1 MMSFICALPIL
12 ASLFA
17 ACGGAG
23 PLAVGYVEGEYVLV
37 APIETAQVVDLAVR
51 RGDRVA
57 NGQALVRLERRDAE
71 IAVAQAAAGL
81 AQAQRQLA
89 NLQEGRRPEEIAS
102 IVASLRSA
110 KAQAAEAERVL
121 QRQSDLLEQGFPP
134 RRPMILPPQ
143 RSSSTRPRS
152 ANSKPTWRSPGCRRA
167 KTRSRPRRPRSTRPL
182 RFSSPPNGGFPS
194 GCCLVPLSGVVSD
207 IIRNAGEVAGPQAPV
222 LSVLPDGAVKLKVY
236 VPETALSSIR
246 VGETLVVRCDGCGDG
261 MRATVSY
268 VSPDPEF
275 TPPVI
280 YSLENRQKLVY
291 LVEARPDADAA
302 ALMPGQIVDVDLEG
316 AGNERHRGPRA
327 GQAFRGQDRCERC
340 LDVGGRRRDLGVP
353 GAERIR
359 QDNHDPR
366 HVRAADAGRGR
377 GEGAWA

>member
-71 IAVAQAAAGL
+71 IAVARAAAGL

-110 KAQAAEAERVL
+110 KARAAEAERVL
-121 QRQSDLLEQGFPP
+121 QRQSDLLDQGISTQAAYDSASTTVELNKAKVSELEANLAVA
-134 RRPMILPPQ
+134 RLPARENEIKAAQ
-143 RSSSTRPRS
+143 AAVDQAAAVLDS
-152 ANSKPTWRSPGCRRA
+152 AEWRLSKRVLS
-167 KTRSRPRRPRSTRPL
+167 
-182 RFSSPPNGGFPS
+182 
-194 GCCLVPLSGVVSD
+194 VPLSGVVSD

-291 LVEARPDADAA
+291 LVEARPAAGAA
-302 ALMPGQIVDVDLEG
+302 ALMPGQIVDVDLEWS
-316 AGNERHRGPRA
+316 
-327 GQAFRGQDRCERC
+327 GQ
-340 LDVGGRRRDLGVP
+340 
-353 GAERIR
+353 
-359 QDNHDPR
+359 
-366 HVRAADAGRGR
+366 
-377 GEGAWA
+377 

>member
-121 QRQSDLLEQGFPP
+121 QRQSDLLDQGISTQAAYDSASTTVELNKAKVSELEANLAVA
-134 RRPMILPPQ
+134 RLPARENEIKAAQ
-143 RSSSTRPRS
+143 AAVDQAAAVLES
-152 ANSKPTWRSPGCRRA
+152 AEWRLSKRVLS
-167 KTRSRPRRPRSTRPL
+167 
-182 RFSSPPNGGFPS
+182 
-194 GCCLVPLSGVVSD
+194 VPLSGVVSD

-236 VPETALSSIR
+236 VPETALSSFGR
-246 VGETLVVRCDGCGDG
+246 GNACGAVR
-261 MRATVSY
+261 R
-268 VSPDPEF
+268 
-275 TPPVI
+275 
-280 YSLENRQKLVY
+280 LR
-291 LVEARPDADAA
+291 RRH
-302 ALMPGQIVDVDLEG
+302 
-316 AGNERHRGPRA
+316 AGNGQLRFASTRVHPAGDLFAREPPEAGLSGGSAPRCRCRRIDA
-327 GQAFRGQDRCERC
+327 RADRRC
-340 LDVGGRRRDLGVP
+340 RS
-353 GAERIR
+353 
-359 QDNHDPR
+359 
-366 HVRAADAGRGR
+366 
-377 GEGAWA
+377 